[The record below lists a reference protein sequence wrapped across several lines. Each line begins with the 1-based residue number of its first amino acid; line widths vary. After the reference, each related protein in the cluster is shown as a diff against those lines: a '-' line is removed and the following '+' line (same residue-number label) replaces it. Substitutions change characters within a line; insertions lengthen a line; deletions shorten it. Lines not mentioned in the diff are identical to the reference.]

1 MNKTEAV
8 YYLRTRMGH
17 IYEAIKLIVREDDYQ
32 EAFDEPFA
40 FAIRQIGGSVSDIVA
55 DGVTTADLSIVVD
68 ADIDK
73 FVDLSE
79 YRAMLNALTAARR
92 LVSISLGSRS
102 ESYSDIADGLA
113 ADVAAKKD
121 YIIAEYGLLEAVT
134 GTITAGVVSLDFM
147 ETFDE

>member
-8 YYLRTRMGH
+8 YYLRERMGY
-17 IYEAIKLIVREDDYQ
+17 IYVAIKIIVIEDDYKK
-32 EAFDEPFA
+32 AFDEPFA
-40 FAIRQIGGSVSDIVA
+40 FAIRQMGGSVSDIVA
-55 DGVTTADLSIVVD
+55 EGVTDADLSFVTD
-68 ADIDK
+68 SDIDK

-92 LVSISLGSRS
+92 LVSISLSSRS

-113 ADVAAKKD
+113 ADAAAKKD
-121 YIIAEYGLLEAVT
+121 YIIAEYGLLEAVS

>member
-8 YYLRTRMGH
+8 YFLRERMGS
-17 IYEAIKLIVREDDYQ
+17 IYESIKIINREDDYKT
-32 EAFDEPFA
+32 AFNEPFA
-40 FAIRQIGGSVSDIVA
+40 FAIRQMGGSVSDIVA
-55 DGVTTADLSIVVD
+55 DGVTTTDLSIVTD
-68 ADIDK
+68 GEIDK

-92 LVSISLGSRS
+92 MVSISLGPRS

-121 YIIAEYGLLEAVT
+121 YIMAEYGLLDAIS

-147 ETFDE
+147 ETFNV